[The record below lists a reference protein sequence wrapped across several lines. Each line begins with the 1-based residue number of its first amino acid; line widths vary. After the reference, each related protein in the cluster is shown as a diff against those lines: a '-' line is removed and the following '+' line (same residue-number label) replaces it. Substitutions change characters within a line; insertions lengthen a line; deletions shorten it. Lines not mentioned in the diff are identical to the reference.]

1 MPNEEVFVV
10 VEIVEVLDE
19 ELLKAYQAGARA
31 QVAGFGGTVI
41 GRGVRNFEGEP
52 EFAML
57 MIQKWPNEAAFFK
70 WQESDAYRPL
80 LHKRQQAVRMR
91 IGIVPAFQLAA

>member
-10 VEIVEVLDE
+10 VEIVEVLDD
-19 ELLKAYQAGARA
+19 ELLKTYQAGARA

-41 GRGVRNFEGEP
+41 GRGVKTFEGGP

-57 MIQKWPNEAAFFK
+57 MIQKWPSEAAFRK

-80 LHKRQQAVRMR
+80 LQKRQQAVRMR
-91 IGIVPAFQLAA
+91 IGIVPVFQQAG